1 MPRVL
6 DTAWSSEVLR
16 VLFVELPQ
24 GSETAAENPEASVFF
39 GAGRIV
45 RSTAH
50 PISYTDISP

>member
-1 MPRVL
+1 MP
-6 DTAWSSEVLR
+6 

-24 GSETAAENPEASVFF
+24 GSETAAENPEASVFV

-50 PISYTDISP
+50 PISYTDISR